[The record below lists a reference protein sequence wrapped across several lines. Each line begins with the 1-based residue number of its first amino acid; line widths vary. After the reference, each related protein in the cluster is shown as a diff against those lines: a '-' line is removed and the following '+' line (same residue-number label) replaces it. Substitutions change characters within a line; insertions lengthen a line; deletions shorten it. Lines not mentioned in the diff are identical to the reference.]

1 MVKIPPDTNLLHSY
15 CHSNL
20 PWWKGLAEL
29 IDNAIDAGAK
39 QVKIAVKDRVLTVSD
54 DGRGAADIMA
64 LFKLGKHQEHDPEKS
79 VIGVY
84 GVGAKDAW
92 LACADEMT
100 VTTVHAGMKATH
112 TVDVKKWAASEDWD
126 VGDPTIEPTSEPSG
140 TTIRLPLRPKKNVPS
155 IDVYS
160 ELAAVFTPGL
170 LCKVGH

>member
-64 LFKLGKHQEHDPEKS
+64 LFKLGNRN
-79 VIGVY
+79 
-84 GVGAKDAW
+84 W
-92 LACADEMT
+92 LPFLRLVCSRQWYQAE
-100 VTTVHAGMKATH
+100 GIRSKA
-112 TVDVKKWAASEDWD
+112 SQSFE
-126 VGDPTIEPTSEPSG
+126 
-140 TTIRLPLRPKKNVPS
+140 
-155 IDVYS
+155 
-160 ELAAVFTPGL
+160 
-170 LCKVGH
+170 GH